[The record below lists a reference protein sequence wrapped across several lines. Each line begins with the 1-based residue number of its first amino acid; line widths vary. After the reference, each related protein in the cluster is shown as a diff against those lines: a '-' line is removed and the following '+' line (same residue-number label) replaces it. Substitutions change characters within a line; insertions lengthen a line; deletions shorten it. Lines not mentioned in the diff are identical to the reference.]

1 MAYTISDPQAGFLPI
16 ATTDSG
22 VVSPYNSVTGSTT
35 TTPTPPLYPGMIVK
49 GTDPTYGAGEFILLP
64 GCASTIVGSV
74 VRYNATSFATT
85 LIANTA
91 VQVMPVAIAMSANT
105 ATTTWGWYQ
114 IAGQAIVAKTA
125 VILLPNVAVYI
136 SATAGKI
143 KALAS
148 AGLQIVAAR
157 TGSATTASASGTVVV
172 FVNRPH
178 CQSQI
183 T

>member
-1 MAYTISDPQAGFLPI
+1 MAYTISNPQSGFLPI
-16 ATTDSG
+16 NQFDSG
-22 VVSPYNSVTGSTT
+22 IVSVYNSNTGSTT
-35 TTPTPPLYPGMIVK
+35 TIPTPPLAPGMIVN
-49 GTDPTYGAGEFILLP
+49 GIDPTYGGGEFILLP
-64 GCASTIVGSV
+64 GCASTIVGSL
-74 VRYNATSFATT
+74 VRYNATSYATT
-85 LIANTA
+85 LLAATTVA
-91 VQVMPVAIAMSANT
+91 VEPVAVAMSANV

-114 IAGQAIVAKTA
+114 IAGQALIAKTA

-148 AGLQIVAAR
+148 AGLQIMAAK

-172 FVNRPH
+172 FINRPH
-178 CQSQI
+178 AQGQI